1 MSEGTINTNIAEFL
15 LKEDVSNKTI
25 PSPGNASYG
34 FDTEEQARFLREI
47 NSTLAVLTDTPALNP
62 YYILER
68 IKTRLKLT
76 LGLTFDNGYFI
87 GEFGSFEKHLVSNNQ
102 TLAHKHALSVI
113 VVDNGWENKFPNGL
127 TLRVQFLKAGT
138 LYNVAA
144 EVIATPHPVA
154 LPPISET

>member
-1 MSEGTINTNIAEFL
+1 MSEGKINTNFAEFF

-25 PSPGNASYG
+25 PSPGNAAYG
-34 FDTEEQARFLREI
+34 FDTEEQERFLREI

-76 LGLTFDNGYFI
+76 LGLTFEDHYFL
-87 GEFGSFEKHLVSNNQ
+87 GEFGSFEKMLVAANQ
-102 TLAHKHALSVI
+102 MAAHTHSYAQ

-144 EVIATPHPVA
+144 EIIATPRPA
-154 LPPISET
+154 ILPPISEN